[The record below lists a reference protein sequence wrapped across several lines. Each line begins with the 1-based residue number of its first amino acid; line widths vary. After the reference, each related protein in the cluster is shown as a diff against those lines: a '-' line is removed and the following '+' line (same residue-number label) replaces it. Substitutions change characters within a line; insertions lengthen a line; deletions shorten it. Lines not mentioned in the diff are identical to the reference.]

1 MLKVKDETFVDIK
14 DYNGR
19 YKIGNKGTVI
29 GVSRS
34 KDNRYN
40 NKQWILKQ
48 YEDRNGYMYVTLQKD
63 KKRKTIKVHRLVA
76 THFIDNPYNYPC
88 INHIDSNRK
97 NNDVSNLEFCTHK
110 QNTQWALKTGRFDNM
125 KKMNSERMKKSKLYL
140 KGYPLANE
148 VTKKKVAQYDK
159 KNNLLNVYESISDAS
174 RNTGITITSISYA
187 CNNKRKTGGGFIWH
201 FV

>member
-1 MLKVKDETFVDIK
+1 MLKIREDWKDIEGFE
-14 DYNGR
+14 DYTID
-19 YKIGNKGTVI
+19 KKGNI
-29 GVSRS
+29 YS
-34 KDNRYN
+34 KRKRKY
-40 NKQWILKQ
+40 LKQ
-48 YEDRNGYMYVTLQKD
+48 TINKFGYCKVTLQKD
-63 KKRKTIKVHRLVA
+63 KYKKVFSVHRLVA
-76 THFIDNPYNYPC
+76 QAFIPNPKNKPQV
-88 INHIDSNRK
+88 NHIDSNRQ
-97 NNDVSNLEFCTHK
+97 NNNVKNLEWVTAKENIQH
-110 QNTQWALKTGRFDNM
+110 ALKNKRFENM
-125 KKMNSERMKKSKLYL
+125 GIINSERMKKSKLYL

>member
-1 MLKVKDETFVDIK
+1 MEETRKQFKMGSLFDGLYSITN
-14 DYNGR
+14 DGR
-19 YKIGNKGTVI
+19 LYSNRRNKFLRPSTDKYGYLYYVI
-29 GVSRS
+29 SIDGV
-34 KDNRYN
+34 
-40 NKQWILKQ
+40 
-48 YEDRNGYMYVTLQKD
+48 
-63 KKRKTIKVHRLVA
+63 RKTLKAHRLVA
-76 THFIDNPYNYPC
+76 QAFIPNPKNKPQV
-88 INHIDSNRK
+88 NHIDSNRQ
-97 NNDVSNLEFCTHK
+97 NNNVKNLEWVTAKENIQHAVK
-110 QNTQWALKTGRFDNM
+110 NKRFENM
-125 KKMNSERMKKSKLYL
+125 AIINSERMKKSKLYL

>member
-1 MLKVKDETFVDIK
+1 MNEEIWKDVPFDSNYKVSN
-14 DYNGR
+14 YGR
-19 YKIGNKGTVI
+19 LFSKRTNK
-29 GVSRS
+29 
-34 KDNRYN
+34 
-40 NKQWILKQ
+40 ILKG
-48 YEDRNGYMYVTLQKD
+48 ELTEKGYIRVALTEH
-63 KKRKTIKVHRLVA
+63 KRYLVHCIVA
-76 THFIDNPYNYPC
+76 RTFIPNPENKPQV
-88 INHIDSNRK
+88 NHIDSNRQ
-97 NNDVSNLEFCTHK
+97 NNNVKNLEWVTAKENIQHAVK
-110 QNTQWALKTGRFDNM
+110 NKRFENM
-125 KKMNSERMKKSKLYL
+125 GIINSERMKKSKLYL